1 MRWSIIDFE
10 NNFRKITVQIAYLII
25 PIEKRNKNN
34 IEIISYGICA
44 LLTSILNI
52 ILSAITLFFF
62 HKINDYLLF
71 LIFFIPIRCLHKGFH
86 CKKLLNC
93 LVLTNILFT
102 LSVLTCSAL
111 KFLKYL
117 YAIFFIV
124 LILHFLFSNEKNT
137 LLHFSLCILYI
148 FIYFFISEIQIYLI
162 VSLILDLILIEGE
175 KINEKIITK

>member
-1 MRWSIIDFE
+1 M
-10 NNFRKITVQIAYLII
+10 
-25 PIEKRNKNN
+25 
-34 IEIISYGICA
+34 
-44 LLTSILNI
+44 
-52 ILSAITLFFF
+52 
-62 HKINDYLLF
+62 
-71 LIFFIPIRCLHKGFH
+71 
-86 CKKLLNC
+86 
-93 LVLTNILFT
+93 LTNILFT